1 LSAPS
6 GGCYHPPVSE
16 EELQREIARVQQ
28 GHLRYREKL
37 REEGKLF
44 VRDRLKLLLDP
55 GADFQEDWLLAR
67 SQEAE
72 TPADGVVTGVGTV
85 LGRTVCIMANDY
97 TVKAGSWG
105 EKTVQKMVRIQE
117 KAARLQVPLLYLV
130 DAAGGRISEQIR
142 IFPGRYHA
150 GRIFYNEVQLSGVV
164 PQVCILFGPSPAGS
178 AYLPALTDVV
188 IMVDG
193 KASMYVG
200 SPRMVEMAIGEKVDH
215 EALGGARMHCE
226 VSGCGD
232 ILVGSDEE
240 AIETAKRYLA
250 YMPQGHRGRVPPI
263 EAAEPKPGRP
273 IDEIVPYDQRKY
285 FDMYELIDRVIDA
298 GSWLELKALFA
309 REVITGFARIGGRAV
324 GLVANQPKVKGGVLF
339 VDSSDKAA
347 RFIWLCNAYNLPLV
361 YLADVSGFMV
371 GSKVERAGI
380 IRHGAKMIF
389 ATAQATVPKISVI
402 VRKCYGAGLY
412 AMCGQAYEP
421 DAVVA
426 LPQGQIAI
434 MGPEPAVNAV
444 YYNRIMELEGEA
456 RAEFVRQKREEYQ
469 RDIDVY
475 RLASEMLVDDVVPP
489 SQLRAELIKR
499 LAYAETKEHRFPSRR
514 NGVYPV

>member
-1 LSAPS
+1 VSA
-6 GGCYHPPVSE
+6 GE
-16 EELQREIARVQQ
+16 EKYFRERARIEQ
-28 GHLRYREKL
+28 GHVKYRDKL

-55 GADFQEDWLLAR
+55 GSEFEEDWLFAR
-67 SQEAE
+67 SQEAD
-72 TPADGVVTGVGTV
+72 TPADGVVTGVGKV
-85 LGRTVCIMANDY
+85 GGRSVCIMANDY

-105 EKTVQKMVRIQE
+105 EKTVQKIVRIQE
-117 KAARLQVPLLYLV
+117 KAQRLQIPLLYLV
-130 DAAGGRISEQIR
+130 DAAGGRISEQIK
-142 IFPGRYHA
+142 IFPGRFHA

-193 KASMYVG
+193 KASLYVG
-200 SPRMVEMAIGEKVDH
+200 SPRMVEMAIGEKVTQED
-215 EALGGARMHCE
+215 LGGARMHCT

-232 ILVGSDEE
+232 VLVGGDEE
-240 AIETAKRYLA
+240 ALEVAKRYLA
-250 YMPQGHRGRVPPI
+250 YMPQNFRERPAG
-263 EAAEPKPGRP
+263 AEGADPKPGRP

-285 FDMYELIDRVIDA
+285 FDMYEVIDRVIDA
-298 GSWLELKALFA
+298 GSWFELKRLFA
-309 REVITGFARIGGRAV
+309 AEVIVGLARLGGRAV
-324 GLVANQPKVKGGVLF
+324 GVVANQPKVKGGVLF

-347 RFIWLCNAYNLPLV
+347 RFIWLCNAFNIPLI
-361 YLADVSGFMV
+361 YLADISGFMV

-389 ATAQATVPKISVI
+389 ATAQATVPKISVV

-412 AMCGQAYEP
+412 AMCGPAYEP
-421 DAVVA
+421 DAA
-426 LPQGQIAI
+426 LSLPQGQIAI

-444 YYNRIMELEGEA
+444 YYNKIMELPEA
-456 RAEFVRQKREEYQ
+456 ERAEYVRRKREEYQ
-469 RDIDVY
+469 TDIDIGK
-475 RLASEMLVDDVVPP
+475 LASEMLVDDIVPG
-489 SQLRAELIKR
+489 SLLRSELIKR
-499 LAYAETKEHRFPSRR
+499 LQYAETKQHEFAPRR

>member
-1 LSAPS
+1 MA
-6 GGCYHPPVSE
+6 GVSE
-16 EELQREIARVQQ
+16 EHLLREIARVQQ
-28 GHLRYREKL
+28 GNPRYREKL

-55 GADFQEDWLLAR
+55 GTDFQEDWLLAR
-67 SQEAE
+67 SQEPE

-85 LGRTVCIMANDY
+85 RGRPVCIMANDY

-105 EKTVQKMVRIQE
+105 EKTVQKIVRIQE
-117 KAARLQVPLLYLV
+117 KAGRLQIPLLYLV

-150 GRIFYNEVQLSGVV
+150 GRIFYNEVHLSGVV
-164 PQVCILFGPSPAGS
+164 PQLCLLFGPSPAGS
-178 AYLPALTDVV
+178 AYLPALTDAVV
-188 IMVDG
+188 MVEG

-200 SPRMVEMAIGEKVDH
+200 SPRMVEMAIGEKTDL

-232 ILVGSDEE
+232 VLVGSDEE
-240 AIETAKRYLA
+240 AIETAKRYMA
-250 YMPQGHRGRVPPI
+250 YMPQSHRGRVRPV
-263 EAAEPKPGRP
+263 EPLEPRPGRAVE
-273 IDEIVPYDQRKY
+273 EIVPHDQRKY
-285 FDMYELIDRVIDA
+285 FDMYELIERVIDA

-309 REVITGFARIGGRAV
+309 REVITGFARIGGHAV
-324 GLVANQPKVKGGVLF
+324 GVVANQPKVKGGVLF

-347 RFIWLCNAYNLPLV
+347 RFIWLCNAYNMPLV

-412 AMCGQAYEP
+412 AMCGQAFEP
-421 DAVVA
+421 DAVLA

-456 RAEFVRQKREEYQ
+456 RAEFVRDKREEYQ

-475 RLASEMLVDDVVPP
+475 RLASEMLVDDVVPA
-489 SQLRAELIKR
+489 SRLRPELIKR
-499 LAYAETKEHRFPSRR
+499 LAYAGTKEDRFPPRR
-514 NGVYPV
+514 NGIYPV